1 MILKGVV
8 VGLEVQENNRKRLP
22 AASREALN
30 ALAAMH
36 SLLCAYEDQ
45 FMGLFGRANDEDGY
59 WKIKY
64 RLEKDLDAIL
74 DTIPIEQLKTIKHA
88 IDIAT
93 IHVGVR
99 AAGKRPDSMWVIS
112 YDDLA
117 DLAEYATKT
126 QCMACNQMHKPC
138 RLRDILK
145 ELPIEGVEKLV
156 VGCWED

>member
-1 MILKGVV
+1 MVALAAQGDS
-8 VGLEVQENNRKRLP
+8 RTRLP
-22 AASREALN
+22 AASREALS

-36 SLLCAYEDQ
+36 TLLCAYKDQ
-45 FMGLFGRANDEDGY
+45 FLALFSRGGDPEGY
-59 WKIKY
+59 DAIKS
-64 RLEKDLDAIL
+64 RLEKDLDGIL
-74 DTIPIEQLKTIKHA
+74 DTIPLEQLKTIKHA

-138 RLRDILK
+138 RLRDVLK
-145 ELPIEGVEKLV
+145 ELPVEGVEKLV
-156 VGCWED
+156 VGCWDE

>member
-1 MILKGVV
+1 MVDLGVQ
-8 VGLEVQENNRKRLP
+8 GDKRTRLP

-36 SLLCAYEDQ
+36 SLLCAYENQ
-45 FMGLFGRANDEDGY
+45 FMVLFERAGDTEGY
-59 WKIKY
+59 AAIKS

-74 DTIPIEQLKTIKHA
+74 DTIPLEQLKTIKHA

-145 ELPIEGVEKLV
+145 ELPVEGVEKLV
-156 VGCWED
+156 VGCWDG

>member
-1 MILKGVV
+1 MKQDKEAITEILSAIAQAQ
-8 VGLEVQENNRKRLP
+8 LALSEAERAFQEM
-22 AASREALN
+22 AL
-30 ALAAMH
+30 
-36 SLLCAYEDQ
+36 
-45 FMGLFGRANDEDGY
+45 G
-59 WKIKY
+59 
-64 RLEKDLDAIL
+64 
-74 DTIPIEQLKTIKHA
+74 

-138 RLRDILK
+138 RLREILK
-145 ELPIEGVEKLV
+145 DLPIDGVEKLV

>member
-1 MILKGVV
+1 M
-8 VGLEVQENNRKRLP
+8 VGLGVQGDKRTRLP

-30 ALAAMH
+30 SLAAIH
-36 SLLCAYEDQ
+36 TLLSACENQ
-45 FMGLFGRANDEDGY
+45 FIALFGRVGKEDDY
-59 WKIKY
+59 WKIKSL
-64 RLEKDLDAIL
+64 LETDLDAIL
-74 DTIPIEQLKTIKHA
+74 DTIPLEQLKTIKHA

-138 RLRDILK
+138 RLREILK
-145 ELPIEGVEKLV
+145 DLPIEGVEKLV

>member
-1 MILKGVV
+1 MGD
-8 VGLEVQENNRKRLP
+8 LEVLGDKRTRLP

-36 SLLCAYEDQ
+36 SILAAYEGQ
-45 FMGLFGRANDEDGY
+45 FRQLFERAGDLDGYDAIRGRIEDG
-59 WKIKY
+59 
-64 RLEKDLDAIL
+64 LDKIL
-74 DTIPIEQLKTIKHA
+74 DTIPIEQLRTIKHA

-138 RLRDILK
+138 RLREILK
-145 ELPIEGVEKLV
+145 DLPIEGVEKLV
-156 VGCWED
+156 VGCWEE

>member
-1 MILKGVV
+1 MDLGVQ
-8 VGLEVQENNRKRLP
+8 GDKRTRLP

-36 SLLCAYEDQ
+36 SLLSAYENQ
-45 FMGLFGRANDEDGY
+45 FSALFERAGDTEGY
-59 WKIKY
+59 AAIKS
-64 RLEKDLDAIL
+64 RLETDLDAIL
-74 DTIPIEQLKTIKHA
+74 DTIPLEQLKTIKHA
-88 IDIAT
+88 VDIAT

-126 QCMACNQMHKPC
+126 QCMACDQMHKPC
-138 RLRDILK
+138 RLREILK
-145 ELPIEGVEKLV
+145 DLPIQGVEKLV
-156 VGCWED
+156 VGCWD

>member
-1 MILKGVV
+1 MEDK
-8 VGLEVQENNRKRLP
+8 RSRLP

-30 ALAAMH
+30 SLAAIH
-36 SLLCAYEDQ
+36 TLLSACENQ
-45 FMGLFGRANDEDGY
+45 FIALFGRVGKEDDY
-59 WKIKY
+59 WKIKS

-74 DTIPIEQLKTIKHA
+74 DTIPLEQLKTIKHA

-99 AAGKRPDSMWVIS
+99 AAGKRPDDMWVIS
-112 YDDLA
+112 YQDLA

-126 QCMACNQMHKPC
+126 QCMACNQMHNPC

-145 ELPIEGVEKLV
+145 DLPIDGVEKLV
-156 VGCWED
+156 VWCWEEK

>member
-1 MILKGVV
+1 MVDLGVQ
-8 VGLEVQENNRKRLP
+8 GDKRTRLP

-30 ALAAMH
+30 ALAAMQ
-36 SLLCAYEDQ
+36 SLLCAYENQ
-45 FMGLFGRANDEDGY
+45 FMALFERAGDTEGY
-59 WKIKY
+59 AAIKSH
-64 RLEKDLDAIL
+64 LEKDLDAIL

-138 RLRDILK
+138 RLREILK

-156 VGCWED
+156 VGCWDE

>member
-1 MILKGVV
+1 MDLGVQ
-8 VGLEVQENNRKRLP
+8 GDKRTRLP

-30 ALAAMH
+30 ALSAMY
-36 SLLCAYEDQ
+36 SLLSAYENQ
-45 FMGLFGRANDEDGY
+45 FSALFERAGDMEGY
-59 WKIKY
+59 AAIKI
-64 RLEKDLDAIL
+64 RLETDLDAIL
-74 DTIPIEQLKTIKHA
+74 DTIPLDQLKTIKHS

-126 QCMACNQMHKPC
+126 QCMACDQMHKPC
-138 RLRDILK
+138 RLREILK
-145 ELPIEGVEKLV
+145 DLPIQGVEKVV

>member
-1 MILKGVV
+1 MDLGVQ
-8 VGLEVQENNRKRLP
+8 GDKRTRLP

-36 SLLCAYEDQ
+36 SLLCAYENQ
-45 FMGLFGRANDEDGY
+45 FMALFERAGDTEGY
-59 WKIKY
+59 AAIKSH
-64 RLEKDLDAIL
+64 LEKDLDAIL

-138 RLRDILK
+138 RLREILK
-145 ELPIEGVEKLV
+145 DLPIEGVEKLV
-156 VGCWED
+156 VGCWEE

>member
-1 MILKGVV
+1 MDLA
-8 VGLEVQENNRKRLP
+8 VQGDNRKRLP

-30 ALAAMH
+30 SLAAMH
-36 SLLCAYEDQ
+36 SLLCSYEDQ
-45 FMGLFGRANDEDGY
+45 FIGLFGLANDEDGY
-59 WKIKY
+59 WKIRC
-64 RLEKDLDAIL
+64 RLETDLDAIL
-74 DTIPIEQLKTIKHA
+74 DTIPLEQLKTIKHA

-126 QCMACNQMHKPC
+126 QCMACDQMHKPC
-138 RLRDILK
+138 RLREILK
-145 ELPIEGVEKLV
+145 DLPIQGVEKLV

>member
-1 MILKGVV
+1 M
-8 VGLEVQENNRKRLP
+8 EVLGDKRTRLP

-36 SLLCAYEDQ
+36 SILDAYEGQ
-45 FMGLFGRANDEDGY
+45 FRQLFERAGDLDGYDAIRGRIEDG
-59 WKIKY
+59 
-64 RLEKDLDAIL
+64 LDKIL
-74 DTIPIEQLKTIKHA
+74 DTIPIEQLRTIKHA

-138 RLRDILK
+138 RLREILK
-145 ELPIEGVEKLV
+145 DLPIEGVEKLV

>member
-1 MILKGVV
+1 MDLA
-8 VGLEVQENNRKRLP
+8 VQADKRTRLP

-36 SLLCAYEDQ
+36 SILGAYEGQ
-45 FMGLFGRANDEDGY
+45 FRPLFERAGDLDGY
-59 WKIKY
+59 DAI
-64 RLEKDLDAIL
+64 RGRIEAGLDKIL
-74 DTIPIEQLKTIKHA
+74 DTIPIEQLRTIKHA

-99 AAGKRPDSMWVIS
+99 AAGKRPDDMWVIP
-112 YDDLA
+112 YQDLA

-138 RLRDILK
+138 RLRDILRD
-145 ELPIEGVEKLV
+145 LPIQGVEKLV

>member
-1 MILKGVV
+1 MIQKGDVV
-8 VGLEVQENNRKRLP
+8 DLGVQGDKRTRLP

-36 SLLCAYEDQ
+36 SLLCAYENQ
-45 FMGLFGRANDEDGY
+45 FSALFDRAGDAEGY
-59 WKIKY
+59 AVIRS
-64 RLEKDLDAIL
+64 RLETDLDAIL
-74 DTIPIEQLKTIKHA
+74 DTIPLEQLKTIKHA

-126 QCMACNQMHKPC
+126 QCMACDQMHKPC
-138 RLRDILK
+138 RLREILK
-145 ELPIEGVEKLV
+145 ELPVEGVEKLV
-156 VGCWED
+156 VGCW

>member
-1 MILKGVV
+1 MED
-8 VGLEVQENNRKRLP
+8 LEAQGDKRTRLP

-30 ALAAMH
+30 ALAAIH
-36 SLLCAYEDQ
+36 TLLSAYEHQ
-45 FMGLFGRANDEDGY
+45 FSALFDRAGDAEGY
-59 WKIKY
+59 AVIRS
-64 RLEKDLDAIL
+64 RLETDLDAIL

-138 RLRDILK
+138 RLREILK
-145 ELPIEGVEKLV
+145 DLPIEGVEKLV
-156 VGCWED
+156 VGCWDE